1 MMAYKSYWTKHQIIG
16 AMWVSAIISD
26 LHFTG
31 KSTVNSD
38 NWKRMFGIQS
48 HKLEI
53 QMINGSLWVRVT
65 NKRENS
71 IQR

>member
-1 MMAYKSYWTKHQIIG
+1 ML
-16 AMWVSAIISD
+16 VSAIISD
-26 LHFTG
+26 IHFTG
-31 KSTVNSD
+31 KSAVNSD
-38 NWKRMFGIQS
+38 DWKRMFGIQS

-65 NKRENS
+65 KKRENS